1 MTVCREDTLA
11 KVPFIPMYKHTKYLI
26 IISFILSCLNFF
38 TSSFYNQ
45 ELYPFFHWKL
55 YSQPLGND
63 YTYTDYRLY
72 GINNSRDTIRIQN
85 ANSVLFSKDD
95 RYYFLSREVTNIKT
109 KSIVSQKLQQRLG
122 DFGDA
127 ITKNAYDDYLLV
139 EESFNPLNL
148 IIDPNAYTKSIIYE
162 VHQ

>member
-1 MTVCREDTLA
+1 M
-11 KVPFIPMYKHTKYLI
+11 
-26 IISFILSCLNFF
+26 
-38 TSSFYNQ
+38 
-45 ELYPFFHWKL
+45 
-55 YSQPLGND
+55 
-63 YTYTDYRLY
+63 
-72 GINNSRDTIRIQN
+72 
-85 ANSVLFSKDD
+85 
-95 RYYFLSREVTNIKT
+95 TNIKT